1 MKKKREEQQE
11 GNSKKQK
18 VPSIEMSKEDQAAW
32 KFFTKVLDT
41 EIRGVVLQSVQ
52 EAVEEDFQND
62 TGKVSDNILHSEE
75 KMNEHES
82 DQFAF
87 PSTMSSEANSP
98 AMLRLLISPHDQLDS
113 NLEPRLLFPGQQ
125 HTTKQTSELNS
136 NLVPPASFHF
146 QTAAFGDASSFFDT
160 APPSVS
166 HDGH

>member
-1 MKKKREEQQE
+1 
-11 GNSKKQK
+11 
-18 VPSIEMSKEDQAAW
+18 MSKEDQAAW

-62 TGKVSDNILHSEE
+62 SGKVSDNILHSEE

-98 AMLRLLISPHDQLDS
+98 AMLRLLTSPHDQLNS
-113 NLEPRLLFPGQQ
+113 NLEPRLLFPGLA
-125 HTTKQTSELNS
+125 TTS
-136 NLVPPASFHF
+136 NKANK
-146 QTAAFGDASSFFDT
+146 
-160 APPSVS
+160 
-166 HDGH
+166 